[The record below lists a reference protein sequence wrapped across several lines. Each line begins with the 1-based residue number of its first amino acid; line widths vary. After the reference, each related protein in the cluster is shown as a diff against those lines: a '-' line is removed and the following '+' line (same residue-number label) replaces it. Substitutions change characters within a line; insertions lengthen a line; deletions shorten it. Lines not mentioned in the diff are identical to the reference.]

1 MSTREIL
8 NRVIIIGFLVLI
20 GFALAYAFYVKSVIG
35 ILLALVSLGATVYF
49 LYIAAKA
56 KEEMEMELENEM

>member
-35 ILLALVSLGATVYF
+35 ILLALVSLGADLCRV
-49 LYIAAKA
+49 ACVR
-56 KEEMEMELENEM
+56 